1 MRYIFAFSL
10 WSILYSVS
18 AQDLN
23 NELLKEYFDDA
34 EYFFYREEYSEAV
47 YYYKKLLEAFPDNAN
62 YNFKAGECYLNI
74 PGEESKAIPY
84 LEKAIRS
91 VVDKKKYRKKL
102 FEENNAPLH
111 AYYYLGNA
119 YRINNQLDK
128 ALESYKTF
136 ISSPLYPGNYND
148 EIVENEIQSCERAKI
163 IQDSPVALTETV
175 LPEPVN
181 TPAAEIH
188 PVVSGDEKIII
199 FIRRLKFYDAIL
211 QCQLTDT
218 GWTSPVN
225 LNPLIGSD
233 GDFYPACLSHDG
245 KELYLV
251 KNAPEGKDIYV
262 SYFKDNTWTKAEKL
276 GKSVNSKADETSA
289 CISEDGQYLFF
300 ASNRQGTKKG
310 LDIYISKR
318 NVNNQWGKAKNAGRI
333 INSPFDEDNPCITNK
348 SKTLY
353 FSSKGHFGMGGF
365 DLFYSVREG
374 KKWSEPV
381 NAGFPVNNTAD
392 DNNMTILS
400 GGKIIYRSKINKDNA
415 APEDIY
421 KLRIESYLPPS
432 R

>member
-1 MRYIFAFSL
+1 MRYIFVMFL
-10 WSILYSVS
+10 WNVLLLVS
-18 AQDLN
+18 AQVKDN
-23 NELLKEYFDDA
+23 MLLKEYFDDA

-47 YYYKKLLEAFPDNAN
+47 YYYNKLLEAFPDNAN
-62 YNFKAGECYLNI
+62 FNFKAGECYLNI

-84 LEKAIRS
+84 LEKAVKS
-91 VVDKKKYRKKL
+91 VVEKKKYNKKL
-102 FEENNAPLH
+102 FEEKNAPLH

-128 ALESYKTF
+128 ALECYKTF
-136 ISSPLYPGNYND
+136 IASPLYPGNYND

-163 IQDSPVALTETV
+163 IQDSPVTLTEV
-175 LPEPVN
+175 ALPEPVN
-181 TPAAEIH
+181 TSAVEIH
-188 PVVSGDEKIII
+188 PVVSGDEKTII

-218 GWTSPVN
+218 GWTTPLN

-233 GDFYPACLSHDG
+233 GDFYPTCLSHDG

-251 KNAPEGKDIYV
+251 KNSPEGKDIYI
-262 SYFKDNTWTKAEKL
+262 SYFKENTWTKAEKL
-276 GKSVNSKADETSA
+276 GKTINSKADETSA
-289 CISEDGQYLFF
+289 CVSEDGMTLYF

-318 NVNNQWGKAKNAGRI
+318 NAKNQWGKARNAGRT
-333 INSPFDEDNPCITNK
+333 INTPFDEDNPCITNNG
-348 SKTLY
+348 KTLY

-365 DLFYSVREG
+365 DLFYASHEG

-381 NAGFPVNNTAD
+381 NAGFPINTTAD
-392 DNNMTILS
+392 DNYLSVLS
-400 GGKIIYRSKINKDNA
+400 GGKVIYRSKIIVTNNMPD
-415 APEDIY
+415 DIY
-421 KLRIESYLPPS
+421 KLNVESYLPLP

>member
-1 MRYIFAFSL
+1 MRYIFAFAL
-10 WSILYSVS
+10 WNILLPVS
-18 AQDLN
+18 AQVQDN
-23 NELLKEYFDDA
+23 ALLKEYFDDA

-74 PGEESKAIPY
+74 PGEEPKAIPY
-84 LEKAIRS
+84 LEKAVKS
-91 VVDKKKYRKKL
+91 VVEKKKYRKKL
-102 FEENNAPLH
+102 FEEKNAPLH

-128 ALESYKTF
+128 ALECYKTF
-136 ISSPLYPGNYND
+136 IASPFYPGNYND

-163 IQDSPVALTETV
+163 IQDSPVTLTEQA
-175 LPEPVN
+175 LPGPVN
-181 TPAAEIH
+181 TSAAEIH
-188 PVVSGDEKIII
+188 PVVSGDEKTII
-199 FIRRLKFYDAIL
+199 FIRRLKFYDAVL

-218 GWTSPVN
+218 GWTAPIN

-233 GDFYPACLSHDG
+233 GDFYPACLSNDG
-245 KELYLV
+245 KELYLI
-251 KNAPEGKDIYV
+251 KNSPEGKDIYV

-289 CISEDGQYLFF
+289 CISEDGQFLYF

-318 NVNNQWGKAKNAGRI
+318 NTNNQWGKARNAGRM
-333 INSPFDEDNPCITNK
+333 INTPFDEDSPCITNK
-348 SKTLY
+348 GKTLY

-365 DLFYSVREG
+365 DLFYSSYRD

-381 NAGFPVNNTAD
+381 NAGSPINTTAD
-392 DNNMTILS
+392 DNNMTVLS
-400 GGKIIYRSKINKDNA
+400 GGRVIYRSRISKDNE

-421 KLRIESYLPPS
+421 KLTIESYLPPLH
-432 R
+432 